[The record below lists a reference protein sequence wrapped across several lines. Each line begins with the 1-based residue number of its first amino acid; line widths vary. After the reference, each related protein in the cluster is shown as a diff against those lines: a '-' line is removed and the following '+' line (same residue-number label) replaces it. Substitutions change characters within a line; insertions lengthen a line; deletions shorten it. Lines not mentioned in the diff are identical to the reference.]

1 MIPIFL
7 LRGLKFFMILLD
19 ITCNKEQM
27 QGILQ
32 MHGLSVNRDELWIA
46 FYKVVDCNHN
56 LWQGVIIMKVQI
68 YSQWMED
75 VYIPV
80 RVKQFTKAAKLM
92 GHDGFKAYAESHDV
106 VDLHHADRKSDERQV
121 VAEWL
126 DNRENDNVATGVA

>member
-1 MIPIFL
+1 MSGL
-7 LRGLKFFMILLD
+7 L
-19 ITCNKEQM
+19 
-27 QGILQ
+27 
-32 MHGLSVNRDELWIA
+32 VNRDKLWIA
-46 FYKVVDCNHN
+46 FIKLLIAIIH

-92 GHDGFKAYAESHDV
+92 GHDGFRAYAEGHDV

>member
-1 MIPIFL
+1 MSGL
-7 LRGLKFFMILLD
+7 L
-19 ITCNKEQM
+19 
-27 QGILQ
+27 
-32 MHGLSVNRDELWIA
+32 VNRDKLWIA
-46 FYKVVDCNHN
+46 FIKLLIAIIH

-126 DNRENDNVATGVA
+126 DNRENDNVATSVA

>member
-1 MIPIFL
+1 MSGL
-7 LRGLKFFMILLD
+7 L
-19 ITCNKEQM
+19 
-27 QGILQ
+27 
-32 MHGLSVNRDELWIA
+32 VNRDKLWIA
-46 FYKVVDCNHN
+46 FIKLLIAIIH

-80 RVKQFTKAAKLM
+80 RVIQFTKAAKLM
-92 GHDGFKAYAESHDV
+92 GHDGFRASAEGHDV
-106 VDLHHADRKSDERQV
+106 VDLHHADRNSDERQV

>member
-1 MIPIFL
+1 MSGL
-7 LRGLKFFMILLD
+7 L
-19 ITCNKEQM
+19 
-27 QGILQ
+27 
-32 MHGLSVNRDELWIA
+32 VNRDKLWIA
-46 FYKVVDCNHN
+46 FIKLLIAIIH

-92 GHDGFKAYAESHDV
+92 GHDGFKAYAEGHDV

>member
-1 MIPIFL
+1 MSGL
-7 LRGLKFFMILLD
+7 L
-19 ITCNKEQM
+19 
-27 QGILQ
+27 
-32 MHGLSVNRDELWIA
+32 VNRDKLWIA
-46 FYKVVDCNHN
+46 FIKLLIAIIH

-92 GHDGFKAYAESHDV
+92 GHDGFRAYAEGHDV

-126 DNRENDNVATGVA
+126 DNRENDNVATSVA